1 MNIQLIF
8 DIQKPSTKWL
18 IWKRN
23 IGKKSFGRMVPANK
37 FSLNDIL
44 QEKGNNRCDSYIAAL
59 SYDSHKED
67 GDCEMNWRVRSRILS
82 TDTYRNLT
90 IEEYNTLSQILL
102 KANAR
107 YNKKK
112 DEFTWNSR

>member
-8 DIQKPSTKWL
+8 DAQEPSSKWL

-23 IGKKSFGRMVPANK
+23 IGKKFFGRMITVNK
-37 FSLNDIL
+37 FSLNTIL
-44 QEKGNNRCDSYIAAL
+44 QAKGNNSCKSYIAGL

-67 GDCEMNWRVRSRILS
+67 GDNEINWRGRSCKLS